1 MELKAIG
8 ASNGIAIAKVY
19 KLIEQRIEVEK
30 EQVTNIEEQLRNLE
44 QALDV
49 SLTEIRK
56 LYTET
61 LKKLGEDKA
70 KIFMAHEQIIS
81 DPTIIDEIKQMITS
95 EQVTSSYA
103 SFVIANKYIA
113 MFKAMDDAYMRERAS
128 DIEDVTNRLIK
139 HLLGIKIQDLAI
151 IDEEVII
158 VSSDLTP
165 SQTVQ
170 LNPEFVKGFLCDI
183 GGRTS
188 HAAIMARSLE
198 IPAIVGL
205 KDITSKVEN
214 DELIIMDGKSGV
226 VITNPTSAQ
235 QGEWK
240 ELQTQWKIKQ
250 QQLQKYKD
258 EPTITLD
265 GHKVTLEGNIG
276 SFHDVDSV
284 IDNGGNGVGLFR
296 SEFLYMNS
304 NQWPTEEEQFQAYK
318 AVLEKIPNDMVVIRT
333 LDIGGDKH
341 LSYYHF
347 ESEMNPFLGY
357 RAIRLCLDQIDVFKT
372 QLRALLRASVYGKL
386 AIMFPMIA
394 TVNEFKEAKAI
405 TLQCKEELKQ
415 ENIAVSDDIQIGMM
429 VEIPVAA
436 VMSDIFSQYADF
448 VSIGTNDL
456 IQYGIAVDR
465 MSPKISYLYQP
476 YHPGILRLIKMTI
489 DGAHLNKKWVGMCGE
504 MAGEILALPLL
515 LGMGLDY
522 FSMSSTSILEAR
534 KIINSLTKKDTVV
547 LVNEALKS
555 HNENEVITLVTKFLQ
570 EKKLI

>member
-8 ASNGIAIAKVY
+8 ASSGIAIAKVY

-44 QALDV
+44 QALNV

-61 LKKLGEDKA
+61 LKKLSEDKA

-103 SFVIANKYIA
+103 SFVVANKYIA

-214 DELIIMDGKSGV
+214 DELIIMDGKTGV
-226 VITNPTSAQ
+226 VITNPSSAQ
-235 QGEWK
+235 QVEWK

-341 LSYYHF
+341 LSYYQF

-465 MSPKISYLYQP
+465 MSPKVSYLYQP

-534 KIINSLTKKDTVV
+534 KIINSLTKKETVV
-547 LVNEALKS
+547 LVNEALKC
-555 HNENEVITLVTKFLQ
+555 HNENEVIALVTKFLQ

>member
-44 QALDV
+44 QAFNV

-103 SFVIANKYIA
+103 SFVVANKYIA

-214 DELIIMDGKSGV
+214 DELIIMDGKTGV
-226 VITNPTSAQ
+226 VITNPSSAQ
-235 QGEWK
+235 QVEWK

-341 LSYYHF
+341 LSYYQF

-465 MSPKISYLYQP
+465 MSPKVSYLYQP

-489 DGAHLNKKWVGMCGE
+489 NGAHLNKKWVGMCGE

-534 KIINSLTKKDTVV
+534 KIINSLTKKETVV
-547 LVNEALKS
+547 LVNEALKC
-555 HNENEVITLVTKFLQ
+555 HNENEVIALVTKFLQ

>member
-44 QALDV
+44 QALDI

-61 LKKLGEDKA
+61 LKNLGEDKA

-165 SQTVQ
+165 SQTAQ

-214 DELIIMDGKSGV
+214 DELIIMDGKTGV
-226 VITNPTSAQ
+226 VITNPSSAQ
-235 QGEWK
+235 QVEWK

-341 LSYYHF
+341 LSYYQF

-465 MSPKISYLYQP
+465 MSPKVSYLYQP
-476 YHPGILRLIKMTI
+476 YNPGILRLIKMTI

-534 KIINSLTKKDTVV
+534 KIINSLTKKETFI
-547 LVNEALKS
+547 LVNEALKC

>member
-103 SFVIANKYIA
+103 SFVVANKYIA

-296 SEFLYMNS
+296 SEFSYMNS

-341 LSYYHF
+341 LSYYQF

-415 ENIAVSDDIQIGMM
+415 ENIVVSDDIQIGMM

-465 MSPKISYLYQP
+465 MSPKVSYLYQP

-534 KIINSLTKKDTVV
+534 KIINSLTKKETGV
-547 LVNEALKS
+547 LVNEALKC

>member
-44 QALDV
+44 QALDI

-165 SQTVQ
+165 SQTAQ

-214 DELIIMDGKSGV
+214 DELIIMDGKTGV
-226 VITNPTSAQ
+226 VITNPSSAQ
-235 QGEWK
+235 QVEWK

-284 IDNGGNGVGLFR
+284 IDNAGNGVGLFR

-341 LSYYHF
+341 LSYYQF

-465 MSPKISYLYQP
+465 MSPKVSYLYQP
-476 YHPGILRLIKMTI
+476 YNPGILRLIKMTI

-534 KIINSLTKKDTVV
+534 KIINSLTKKETVI
-547 LVNEALKS
+547 LVNEALKC

>member
-30 EQVTNIEEQLRNLE
+30 EQVTNIEEQLRILE
-44 QALDV
+44 QALNV

-103 SFVIANKYIA
+103 SFVVANKYIA

-226 VITNPTSAQ
+226 VITNPSSAQ
-235 QGEWK
+235 QVEWK

-341 LSYYHF
+341 LSYYQF

-436 VMSDIFSQYADF
+436 VMSNIFSQYADF

-456 IQYGIAVDR
+456 IQYGSAVDR
-465 MSPKISYLYQP
+465 MSPKVSYLYQP

-534 KIINSLTKKDTVV
+534 KIINSLTKKETVV
-547 LVNEALKS
+547 LVNEALKC
-555 HNENEVITLVTKFLQ
+555 HNENEVIALVTKFLQ

>member
-8 ASNGIAIAKVY
+8 ASSGIAVAKVY

-30 EQVTNIEEQLRNLE
+30 ERVTNIEEQLRNLE

-49 SLTEIRK
+49 SLTEIQK

-61 LKKLGEDKA
+61 LKKLGEEKA

-103 SFVIANKYIA
+103 SFVVANKYIA
-113 MFKAMDDAYMRERAS
+113 MFKTMDDAYMYERAS

-139 HLLGIKIQDLAI
+139 HLLGMQIQDLAI

-165 SQTVQ
+165 SQTAQ
-170 LNPEFVKGFLCDI
+170 LNPEFVKGFLCEI

-198 IPAIVGL
+198 IPAILGL
-205 KDITSKVEN
+205 ENITSKVNN
-214 DELIIMDGKSGV
+214 DDLIIMDGKSGV
-226 VITNPTSAQ
+226 VITNPSSAQ
-235 QGEWK
+235 QVEWK

-318 AVLEKIPNDMVVIRT
+318 TVLEKMPNDMVVIRT

-341 LSYYHF
+341 LSYYQF

-357 RAIRLCLDQIDVFKT
+357 RAIRLCLDQVDVFKT

-405 TLQCKEELKQ
+405 TLQCKEALKQ

-465 MSPKISYLYQP
+465 MSQKVSYLYQP

-534 KIINSLTKKDTVV
+534 KIINSLTKKETVV
-547 LVNEALKS
+547 LMNEALKC
-555 HNENEVITLVTKFLQ
+555 HNENEVIDLVTKFLQ

>member
-44 QALDV
+44 QALDI

-61 LKKLGEDKA
+61 LKNLGEDKA

-165 SQTVQ
+165 SQTAQ

-214 DELIIMDGKSGV
+214 DELIIMDGKTGV
-226 VITNPTSAQ
+226 VITNPSSAQ
-235 QGEWK
+235 QVEWK

-341 LSYYHF
+341 LSYYQF

-465 MSPKISYLYQP
+465 MSPKVSYLYQP
-476 YHPGILRLIKMTI
+476 YNPGILRLIKMTI

-534 KIINSLTKKDTVV
+534 KIINSLTKKETVI
-547 LVNEALKS
+547 LVNEALKC

>member
-44 QALDV
+44 QALDI

-165 SQTVQ
+165 SQTAQ

-214 DELIIMDGKSGV
+214 DELIIMDGKTGV
-226 VITNPTSAQ
+226 VITNPSSAQ
-235 QGEWK
+235 QVEWK

-341 LSYYHF
+341 LSYYQF

-465 MSPKISYLYQP
+465 MSPKVSYLYQP
-476 YHPGILRLIKMTI
+476 YNPGILRLIKMTI

-534 KIINSLTKKDTVV
+534 KIINSLTKKETVI
-547 LVNEALKS
+547 LVNEALKC

>member
-19 KLIEQRIEVEK
+19 KLIEQRIKVEK
-30 EQVTNIEEQLRNLE
+30 EQVTNIKEQLKNLE

-49 SLTEIRK
+49 SLNEIRK

-70 KIFMAHEQIIS
+70 KIFLAHEQIIS
-81 DPTIIDEIKQMITS
+81 DPTIIDEIKQIITS
-95 EQVTSSYA
+95 EQITSSYA
-103 SFVIANKYIA
+103 SFIVANKYIA
-113 MFKAMDDAYMRERAS
+113 MFKTMDDAYMRERAS

-139 HLLGIKIQDLAI
+139 HLLGMQIQDLAI
-151 IDEEVII
+151 IDKEVII

-165 SQTVQ
+165 SQTAQ
-170 LNPEFVKGFLCDI
+170 LNPEFVKGFLCEI

-198 IPAIVGL
+198 IPAILGL
-205 KDITSKVEN
+205 ENITSKVNN
-214 DELIIMDGKSGV
+214 DDLIIMDGKSGV
-226 VITNPTSAQ
+226 VITNPSSAQ
-235 QGEWK
+235 QVKWK

-250 QQLQKYKD
+250 QQLQKYKN

-318 AVLEKIPNDMVVIRT
+318 AVLEKMPNNVVVIRT

-341 LSYYHF
+341 LSYYQF
-347 ESEMNPFLGY
+347 ELEINPFLGY
-357 RAIRLCLDQIDVFKT
+357 RAIRLCLDQVDVFKT

-405 TLQCKEELKQ
+405 TLQCKEVLKQ

-429 VEIPVAA
+429 VEIPIAA

-465 MSPKISYLYQP
+465 MSRKVSYLYQP

-489 DGAHLNKKWVGMCGE
+489 DGSHLNKKWVGMCGE

-534 KIINSLTKKDTVV
+534 KIINSLTKKETVV
-547 LVNEALKS
+547 LANEALKC
-555 HNENEVITLVTKFLQ
+555 HNENEVIDLVTKFLQ

>member
-8 ASNGIAIAKVY
+8 ASSGIATAKVY

-56 LYTET
+56 LYSET

-81 DPTIIDEIKQMITS
+81 DPTIIDEIKQMIIS

-226 VITNPTSAQ
+226 VITNPSSAQ
-235 QGEWK
+235 QVEWK

-250 QQLQKYKD
+250 QQLQKYKN

-284 IDNGGNGVGLFR
+284 IENGGNGIGLFR

-318 AVLEKIPNDMVVIRT
+318 AVLEKMPNDMVVIRT
-333 LDIGGDKH
+333 LDIGGDKQ
-341 LSYYHF
+341 LSYYQF

-357 RAIRLCLDQIDVFKT
+357 RAIRLCLDQINVFKT
-372 QLRALLRASVYGKL
+372 QLRALLRASVYSKL

-465 MSPKISYLYQP
+465 MSPKVSYLYQP

-534 KIINSLTKKDTVV
+534 KIINSLTKKETVV
-547 LVNEALKS
+547 LMNEALKC
-555 HNENEVITLVTKFLQ
+555 HNENEVIALVAKFLQ

>member
-8 ASNGIAIAKVY
+8 ASSGIAIAKVY

-44 QALDV
+44 QALNV

-103 SFVIANKYIA
+103 SFVVANKYIA

-214 DELIIMDGKSGV
+214 DELIIMDGKTGV
-226 VITNPTSAQ
+226 VITNPSSAQ
-235 QGEWK
+235 QVEWK

-341 LSYYHF
+341 LSYYQF

-465 MSPKISYLYQP
+465 MSPKVSYLYQP

-534 KIINSLTKKDTVV
+534 KIINSLTKKETVV
-547 LVNEALKS
+547 LVNEALKC
-555 HNENEVITLVTKFLQ
+555 HNENEVIALVTKFLQ

>member
-8 ASNGIAIAKVY
+8 VSNGIAIAKVY

-44 QALDV
+44 QALDI

-61 LKKLGEDKA
+61 LKKLGEDKT

-103 SFVIANKYIA
+103 SFVIASKYIA

-165 SQTVQ
+165 SQTAQ

-214 DELIIMDGKSGV
+214 DELIIMDGKTGV
-226 VITNPTSAQ
+226 VITNPSSAQ
-235 QGEWK
+235 QVEWK

-341 LSYYHF
+341 LSYYQF

-465 MSPKISYLYQP
+465 MSPKVSYLYQP
-476 YHPGILRLIKMTI
+476 YNPGILRLIKMTI

-534 KIINSLTKKDTVV
+534 KIINSLTKKETVI
-547 LVNEALKS
+547 LVNEALKC